1 MCTRYIFLC
10 VTKEMSL
17 RNFLSLTF
25 LVVLGDAIAEALP
38 VVAAQADMLETIG
51 MAALEAGGLDCGAV
65 TDPPPP
71 PIPPRIKEVE
81 QVSGGK
87 RKKKTTQDDLLQW
100 QCETLRLQKETL
112 VLKKRKL
119 ELEINQLEMSLS
131 YTT

>member
-1 MCTRYIFLC
+1 MRYIFLR

-25 LVVLGDAIAEALP
+25 RVLIGDVIAEALP
-38 VVAAQADMLETIG
+38 AVAAQANILETIDIT
-51 MAALEAGGLDCGAV
+51 ALEEAKGLAFSDVAESSPMV
-65 TDPPPP
+65 KQPEP
-71 PIPPRIKEVE
+71 
-81 QVSGGK
+81 VSGGK
-87 RKKKTTQDDLLQW
+87 RKKKSTQDDLLQL

>member
-1 MCTRYIFLC
+1 
-10 VTKEMSL
+10 MSL

-25 LVVLGDAIAEALP
+25 LVVLGDVIAEALP
-38 VVAAQADMLETIG
+38 VVAAQADMLETID
-51 MAALEAGGLDCGAV
+51 MAALEAGGLDCSTV
-65 TDPPPP
+65 TD
-71 PIPPRIKEVE
+71 PPRIKEVE

-87 RKKKTTQDDLLQW
+87 RKKTTQDDLLQL
-100 QCETLRLQKETL
+100 QCKTLQLQKETL

>member
-10 VTKEMSL
+10 VTKEISL
-17 RNFLSLTF
+17 RNFLSLIF
-25 LVVLGDAIAEALP
+25 LVVLGDVIAEALP
-38 VVAAQADMLETIG
+38 VVAAQADMLETID
-51 MAALEAGGLDCGAV
+51 MAALQAGGLDCNAV
-65 TDPPPP
+65 TDPP
-71 PIPPRIKEVE
+71 RIKQVE

-87 RKKKTTQDDLLQW
+87 RKKKTTQDDLLQL
-100 QCETLRLQKETL
+100 QCETLQLQKETL